1 MTHVTTTSGWIP
13 LERSS
18 GDFRSFG
25 VAVDSIELGN
35 SIFFFNGS
43 GFGLSHGGFIK
54 ALSGRLYR
62 DSGSLAGFEA
72 W

>member
-13 LERSS
+13 LEPSS

-35 SIFFFNGS
+35 SIFFS
-43 GFGLSHGGFIK
+43 MAPASACRMA
-54 ALSGRLYR
+54 ALLKLYPV
-62 DSGSLAGFEA
+62 GYTGIAA
-72 W
+72 H